1 MTCGCQAGRA
11 RYSGEAM
18 KTITD
23 QVTTLLESAQQA
35 RENGQPLIKI
45 GIDAHLASLV
55 IVEQWDEQA
64 PKAPRKLGVDGLLRA
79 VAEHRLE
86 KRTVFACYEAGPL
99 GFGLHTQLT
108 TAGAHTLVVRPRT
121 LAEFGQRLKTDRR
134 DAQQLACNLDRFIGG
149 NIQALAP
156 VAVPSVEEQ
165 QLRTIA
171 RQREHLS
178 RQRRREL
185 QQVRGTALFHGYAL
199 RGEWWRKSH
208 WAAVR
213 STIPDW
219 LQVVV
224 DATLERVAI
233 IEGQMEK
240 LEDAMIATVPTV
252 RPKGLGALT
261 YALVEREIIDWRR
274 FRNGKQVA
282 CYTGLVPSESSSG
295 GHKRQGAITKHGN
308 PIVRHLLVECAW
320 RLVTYQPDYKPLK
333 KWGPV
338 LTDASASRARRKKL
352 IVALARQWAVDLWR
366 WRTGRIQLADLGLV
380 LAHTD

>member
-1 MTCGCQAGRA
+1 
-11 RYSGEAM
+11 M

-23 QVTTLLESAQQA
+23 QVTMLLERARQA
-35 RENGQPLIKI
+35 RQNGQPLIKI

-64 PKAPRKLGVDGLLRA
+64 PKPPRKLDVGGLLR
-79 VAEHRLE
+79 VIAEHRRE
-86 KRTVFACYEAGPL
+86 KRSVFACYEAGPL
-99 GFGLHTQLT
+99 GFGLHAQLSN
-108 TAGAHTLVVRPRT
+108 AGAHTLVVRPRI

-156 VAVPSVEEQ
+156 VAVPSIEEQ
-165 QLRTIA
+165 QLRTVA

-185 QQVRGTALFHGYAL
+185 QQVRGTVLFHGHAL

-213 STIPDW
+213 SSVPDW

-233 IEGQMEK
+233 IESQMEK
-240 LEDAMIATVPTV
+240 LEATMTATVPAV

-261 YALVEREIIDWRR
+261 HALVEREIIDWNR

-282 CYTGLVPSESSSG
+282 SYTGLVPSESSSG
-295 GHKRQGAITKHGN
+295 GYQRQGSITKHGN
-308 PIVRHLLVECAW
+308 PTVRHLLVECAW
-320 RLVTYQPDYKPLK
+320 RLVVYQPDYKPLK
-333 KWGPV
+333 KWGPI

-352 IVALARQWAVDLWR
+352 IVALARQWAVDLWG